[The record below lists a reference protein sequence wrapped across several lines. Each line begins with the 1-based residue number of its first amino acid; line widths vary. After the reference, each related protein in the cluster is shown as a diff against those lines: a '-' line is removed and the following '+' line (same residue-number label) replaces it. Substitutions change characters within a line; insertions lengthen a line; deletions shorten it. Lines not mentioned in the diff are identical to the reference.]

1 MLWNGSFGH
10 GSRRRLKLE
19 RDAPRMETLI
29 NASEG
34 SLLSYSPLEMLIN
47 ALFATAIGF
56 WLAFIYRQNHKGL
69 SYSQSFTQT
78 IIFVT
83 LIVAI
88 VIMVIGGNL
97 ARAFALVGAMSIIRF
112 RTVLKDT
119 KDLSYVFG
127 ALALGMAAGTSNYF
141 LAGIGTILISILS
154 VVLNLTNFGSVYNS
168 EFILRFRF
176 SQDGNSGGY
185 IETMK
190 QWCRRSN
197 LLHVEPSG
205 DGKSLMQ
212 TFDIALR
219 EDVNHSALVDSMD
232 KLADVSEVVLIAS
245 KNDVDY

>member
-1 MLWNGSFGH
+1 
-10 GSRRRLKLE
+10 
-19 RDAPRMETLI
+19 MESLVL
-29 NASEG
+29 NPESA
-34 SLLSYSPLEMLIN
+34 LLSYSALEMLVN

-78 IIFVT
+78 IIFIT

-88 VIMVIGGNL
+88 VIMVIGGSL

-127 ALALGMAAGTSNYF
+127 ALALGMAAGTSNYV
-141 LAGIGTILISILS
+141 LAGIGTILITALS
-154 VVLNLTNFGSVYNS
+154 FVLNATNFGSVYKS

-176 SQDGNSGGY
+176 SQDGDSQNY
-185 IETMK
+185 IQAMK
-190 QWCRRSN
+190 KACRRSN

-212 TFDIALR
+212 TFDIALQ
-219 EDVNHSALVDSMD
+219 EEVDHNVLVKSMSALP
-232 KLADVSEVVLIAS
+232 DVSEVVLIAS